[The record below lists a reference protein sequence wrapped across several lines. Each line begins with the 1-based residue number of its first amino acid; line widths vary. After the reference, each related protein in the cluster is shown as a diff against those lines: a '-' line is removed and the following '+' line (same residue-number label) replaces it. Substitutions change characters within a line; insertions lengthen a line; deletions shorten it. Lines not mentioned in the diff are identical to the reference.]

1 MLELG
6 HGFRVVDVHTRLD
19 PVGGSDR
26 GRDIEPERLERELH
40 QAGIVKAVVAPGERD
55 RGYLAANNAVARL
68 SVERPFVAFARLDG
82 PRHPTSRLRS
92 LRSKREEHHVAPE
105 DVEQFAYDE
114 RFSGFTL
121 DPVADGLPES
131 DVLATLGDVG
141 LPVVVHGG
149 RGFSPERVAETLL
162 EYGFPVVLASF
173 GGHPLDREAMG
184 RAIDLLADHDE
195 LYLDT
200 AAVRYRDVLERGIKE
215 HPDRVLFGSGAPD
228 VHPDVAVME
237 LLTCSVP
244 EDEMKR
250 VFDANPSRVVPDLG
264 PD

>member
-19 PVGGSDR
+19 PVGGSER

-40 QAGIVKAVVAPGERD
+40 QAGIVKAVVSPGPRD

-92 LRSKREEHHVAPE
+92 LGASRAEHHVSPE
-105 DVEQFAYDE
+105 DVEQFAYDD
-114 RFSGFTL
+114 RFAGFTL
-121 DPVADGLPES
+121 APVVDGLPERA
-131 DVLATLGDVG
+131 VLETLGEVG

-149 RGFSPERVAETLL
+149 RGFPPERVAETLL
-162 EYGFPVVLASF
+162 DHRFPVVLAGF
-173 GGHPLDREAMG
+173 GGYPLDRAQMT
-184 RAIDLLADHDE
+184 RAIDLLDAYDE

-200 AAVRYRDVLERGIKE
+200 AAVRFRDLLERAIKE

-228 VHPDVAVME
+228 VHPNVAVME

-250 VFDANPSRVVPDLG
+250 VFDANPSRVVSALAP
-264 PD
+264 